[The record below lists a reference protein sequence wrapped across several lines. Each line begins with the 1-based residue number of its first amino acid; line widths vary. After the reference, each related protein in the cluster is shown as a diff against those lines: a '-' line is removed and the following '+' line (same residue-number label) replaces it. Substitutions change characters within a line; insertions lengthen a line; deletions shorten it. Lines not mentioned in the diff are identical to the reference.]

1 MSHVKFISRLNLFYI
16 KEYLITR
23 YYRMGHS
30 YHCKERENNGKLLQK
45 EEDQR
50 VNGVQIVIL
59 RLRSYSW
66 LY

>member
-23 YYRMGHS
+23 YCRMGH
-30 YHCKERENNGKLLQK
+30 HCKERENNGKLLQK
-45 EEDQR
+45 EKDQR

-59 RLRSYSW
+59 RLRSHSW